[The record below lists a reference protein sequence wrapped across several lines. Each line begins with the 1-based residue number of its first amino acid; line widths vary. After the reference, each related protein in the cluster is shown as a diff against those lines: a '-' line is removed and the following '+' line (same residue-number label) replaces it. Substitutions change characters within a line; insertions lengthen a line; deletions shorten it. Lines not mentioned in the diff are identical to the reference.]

1 MTLSSNRVSFLGSV
15 SFGWLH
21 ERGGFAFDE
30 PYFMD
35 PRVHLERERIIHEF
49 VAKTF
54 PRDPIYNIEAHLV
67 QVEGR
72 QRPVAL
78 VGPLQPNLILGA
90 SVGARF
96 VFYGDKDPDITPT
109 PLADLHD
116 VAPLWNI
123 DWAGTWPISQFL
135 DQIHEMREA
144 LGETHTIVPPYCW
157 DTTGRATIHGIITT
171 AQKLMGERIFLELT
185 DNPGFVNEFF
195 AWITDAYVKQIHL
208 CAEAS
213 GLTITGLHIGDCSL
227 CMVGPDPF
235 IEFVLPHV
243 SRLSHQFGPVR
254 FHSCG
259 FSDPL
264 LEAFAAI
271 ENLKTLNVG
280 SNTSVRK
287 IRERFG
293 PIRIDLLPETK
304 LLTLGTP
311 DDMDAWVR
319 RTIAENGEGELEFQ
333 GHLDFAQPDANC
345 LQINRTLEVLGV
357 TCERTRIY

>member
-1 MTLSSNRVSFLGSV
+1 MALSSNRVSFLGSV

-21 ERGGFAFDE
+21 ERGGFTFDE

-35 PRVHLERERIIHEF
+35 PWVHLERERVIHAF
-49 VAKTF
+49 VAEAF
-54 PRDPIYNIEAHLV
+54 PREPIYNIEAHLV
-67 QVEGR
+67 QVQGR

-90 SVGARF
+90 TVGAQF

-109 PLADLHD
+109 PLADIRD
-116 VAPLWNI
+116 VDPLWNI
-123 DWAGTWPISQFL
+123 NWADTWPLSQFL
-135 DQIHEMREA
+135 DQIHELRETLA
-144 LGETHTIVPPYCW
+144 ETHTIVPPYCW

-195 AWITDAYVKQIHL
+195 AWIADAYVKQIRL
-208 CAEAS
+208 CAEAA
-213 GLTITGLHIGDCSL
+213 GMTITGLHIGDCSL

-235 IEFVLPHV
+235 SEFVLPHV
-243 SRLSHQFGPVR
+243 NRLSRQLGPVR

-259 FSDPL
+259 YSDHL
-264 LEAFAAI
+264 LEAFSTI
-271 ENLKTLNVG
+271 DNLNIINVG

-293 PIRIDLLPETK
+293 PIRIDLLPDTK

-311 DDMDAWVR
+311 EDMDTWVR
-319 RTIAENGEGELEFQ
+319 RTIAENAEGELEFQ

-345 LQINRTLEVLGV
+345 LQINRTLEAMGI
-357 TCERTRIY
+357 TCERAGIY